1 MIEITGKYNT
11 AKVLVSD
18 WTKLEEAC
26 HKQILNLL
34 NQKFSE
40 GSNIAIMPDTHSG
53 AGCVIGFTQTIKD
66 KVVPNLVGVDIGCFT
81 KDTKVALTDGRNLS
95 FEELINEK
103 NKEHYGYSIDKIGN
117 VQVSK
122 LEFPRKIKKA
132 DKLLEI
138 ELDNGEKIK
147 CTLDHIFYKRDC
159 SEVEAKDLKV
169 GDSLYPLYIKP
180 AKDVF
185 ENSDDEHLCIFD
197 GKNSEYVLIHKLSDD
212 YNERHGLGV
221 HFNGRGYVRHHKD
234 FNKFNND
241 PTNIQRVL
249 WEDHRKI
256 HATSMSLTNKLGI
269 TGFAAA
275 ERKHPGS
282 ARRASIKRAEATWN
296 GPNAEE
302 NRKKA
307 AKRLAEANRSEKCR
321 AAVSKRQKEHN
332 TSKFSEHNKEEW
344 MKNRQK
350 LGRIRKV
357 LSWLQ
362 DNNLEVNEKNYNE
375 VRKNFYNYKF
385 YKDAKQ
391 LVESLGLSFEKVLK
405 GETVT
410 NHKIVSIKEIE
421 GDDVYCLTCQEFGNF
436 ALASGVF
443 VHNCGMLVL
452 KIDKKYGKELFN
464 KPGLEKL
471 DKVIRQHIPM
481 GMNHRNKKHAF
492 CDKVHINEIKAP
504 INAEKLMLSIGTMG
518 GGNHFIE
525 VDKDSN
531 GDYYIVIHS
540 GSRHL
545 GIEVCKYYQ
554 NLAIKYHSSNT
565 KERDELVAKLKAEGR
580 EKDIQAE
587 LAKIKKEPIPNELAY
602 LEGNDLEDYLHDMKL
617 AQEYAIWNRE
627 AMFDEIMEHMG
638 IKKKM
643 ILDKFCTIHNYIDV
657 ENRILR
663 KGAISLQK
671 DETAIIPGSM
681 EFGSL
686 IVKGKGNPEYNFS
699 GPHGF
704 GRKLSRSEAKE
715 TLKMEEF
722 KDRMK
727 NIYSTSVCIGTLDE
741 SPMAYKAPEDIIPNL
756 VDICDIITHIT
767 PIYNIKASDPE

>member
-11 AKVLVSD
+11 AKILVSD

-34 NQKFSE
+34 NQKFAE
-40 GSNIAIMPDTHSG
+40 GANIAIMPDTHSG
-53 AGCVIGFTQTIKD
+53 AGCVIGFTQTIVD

-103 NKEHYGYSIDKIGN
+103 DKEHYGYSIDKNGN

-132 DKLLEI
+132 DRLLEI

-180 AKDVF
+180 ARDVF

-249 WEDHRKI
+249 WEDHQKI
-256 HATSMSLTNKLGI
+256 HAASMSLTNKLGI

-275 ERKHPGS
+275 ERKHPGL

-302 NRKKA
+302 NRKEA
-307 AKRLAEANRSEKCR
+307 AKRLAERNRSEKCR
-321 AAVSKRQKEHN
+321 AAASKRQKEHN
-332 TSKFSEHNKEEW
+332 TSKFSEHNREEW

-357 LSWLQ
+357 LLWLR
-362 DNNLEVNEKNYNE
+362 DNNLEINEKNYNE
-375 VRKNFYNYKF
+375 ARKNFYNYKF

-391 LVESLGLSFEKVLK
+391 LVESLGLSFEKILK

-464 KPGLEKL
+464 KPNLEKL
-471 DKVIRQHIPM
+471 DKVIRQYVPM

-504 INAEKLMLSIGTMG
+504 INVEKLMLSIGTMG

-627 AMFDEIMEHMG
+627 AMLDEIMEHMG

-657 ENRILR
+657 ENKILR

-671 DETAIIPGSM
+671 DETAVIPINMSY
-681 EFGSL
+681 GSL
-686 IVKGKGNPEYNFS
+686 IVKGKGNAEYNFS
-699 GPHGF
+699 GPHGA
-704 GRKLSRSEAKE
+704 GRLMSRSAAKE
-715 TLKMEEF
+715 SLKMEDF
-722 KDRMK
+722 KASMK
-727 NIYSTSVCIGTLDE
+727 DVFTTSVSTATIDE
-741 SPMAYKAPEDIIPNL
+741 APMAYKPAEDILENIKDL
-756 VDICDIITHIT
+756 CDVVEIIK
-767 PIYNIKASDPE
+767 PIYNVKAGDEE

>member
-1 MIEITGKYNT
+1 MFELIGKY
-11 AKVLVSD
+11 AKAV
-18 WTKLEEAC
+18 
-26 HKQILNLL
+26 ILTDNIEQGAISQLYNFL
-34 NQKFSE
+34 NSKAAENSK
-40 GSNIAIMPDTHSG
+40 IAVMPDVHQG
-53 AGCVIGFTQTIKD
+53 AGCVIGFTQTIID

-103 NKEHYGYSIDKIGN
+103 DKEHYGYSIDKNGN

-147 CTLDHIFYKRDC
+147 CTLDHVFYKRDC

-169 GDSLYPLYIKP
+169 GDSLYPLYIKS

-185 ENSDDEHLCIFD
+185 ENPDDEHLCIFD

-249 WEDHRKI
+249 WEDHRRI

-275 ERKHPGS
+275 ERKHPGL

-307 AKRLAEANRSEKCR
+307 AKRLAEGNRSEKSR
-321 AAVSKRQKEHN
+321 AAASKRQKEHN

-350 LGRIRKV
+350 LGRVRKV
-357 LSWLQ
+357 LLWLQ
-362 DNNLEVNEKNYNE
+362 ENNLEINEKNYNE
-375 VRKNFYNYKF
+375 ARKNFYNYKF

-391 LVESLGLSFEKVLK
+391 LVESLGLSFEKILK

-587 LAKIKKEPIPNELAY
+587 FAKIKKEPIPNELAY

-627 AMFDEIMEHMG
+627 AMLDEIMEHMG

-671 DETAIIPGSM
+671 DEIAVIPINMSY
-681 EFGSL
+681 GSL
-686 IVKGKGNPEYNFS
+686 IVKGKGNAEYNFS
-699 GPHGF
+699 GPHGA
-704 GRKLSRSEAKE
+704 GRLMSRSAAKE
-715 TLKMEEF
+715 SLKMEDF
-722 KDRMK
+722 KASMK
-727 NIYSTSVCIGTLDE
+727 DVFTTSVSTATIDE
-741 SPMAYKAPEDIIPNL
+741 APMAYKPAEDILENIKDL
-756 VDICDIITHIT
+756 CDVVEIVK
-767 PIYNIKASDPE
+767 PIYNVKAGDEE

>member
-1 MIEITGKYNT
+1 MFELIGKY
-11 AKVLVSD
+11 AKAV
-18 WTKLEEAC
+18 
-26 HKQILNLL
+26 ILTDNIEQGAISQLYNFL
-34 NQKFSE
+34 NSKAAENSK
-40 GSNIAIMPDTHSG
+40 IAVMPDVHQG
-53 AGCVIGFTQTIKD
+53 AGCVIGFTQTIID

-103 NKEHYGYSIDKIGN
+103 DKEHYGYSIDKNGN

-147 CTLDHIFYKRDC
+147 CTLDHVFYKRDC

-169 GDSLYPLYIKP
+169 GDSLYPLYIKS

-249 WEDHRKI
+249 WEDHRRI

-275 ERKHPGS
+275 ERKYPGL

-307 AKRLAEANRSEKCR
+307 AKRLAEGNRSEKSR
-321 AAVSKRQKEHN
+321 AAASKRQKEHN

-350 LGRIRKV
+350 LGRVRKV
-357 LSWLQ
+357 LLWLQ
-362 DNNLEVNEKNYNE
+362 ENNLEINEKNYNE
-375 VRKNFYNYKF
+375 ARKNFYNYKF

-391 LVESLGLSFEKVLK
+391 LVESLGLSFEKILK

-627 AMFDEIMEHMG
+627 AMLNEIMEHMG

-643 ILDKFCTIHNYIDV
+643 ILDKLCTIHNYIDV

-671 DETAIIPGSM
+671 DETAVIPINMSY
-681 EFGSL
+681 GSL
-686 IVKGKGNPEYNFS
+686 IVKGKGNAEYNFS
-699 GPHGF
+699 GPHGA
-704 GRKLSRSEAKE
+704 GRLMSRSAAKE
-715 TLKMEEF
+715 SLKMEDF
-722 KDRMK
+722 KASMK
-727 NIYSTSVCIGTLDE
+727 DVFTTSVSTATIDE
-741 SPMAYKAPEDIIPNL
+741 APMAYKSAEDILENIKDL
-756 VDICDIITHIT
+756 CDVVEIIK
-767 PIYNIKASDPE
+767 PIYNVKAGDEE

>member
-1 MIEITGKYNT
+1 MFELIGKY
-11 AKVLVSD
+11 AKAV
-18 WTKLEEAC
+18 
-26 HKQILNLL
+26 ILTDNIEQGAISQLYNFL
-34 NQKFSE
+34 NSKAAENSK
-40 GSNIAIMPDTHSG
+40 IAVMPDVHQG
-53 AGCVIGFTQTIKD
+53 AGCVIGFTQTIID

-103 NKEHYGYSIDKIGN
+103 DKEHYGYSIDKNGN

-147 CTLDHIFYKRDC
+147 CTLDHVFYKRDC

-169 GDSLYPLYIKP
+169 GDSLYPLYIKS

-241 PTNIQRVL
+241 PTNIRRVL
-249 WEDHRKI
+249 WEDPRRI

-275 ERKHPGS
+275 ERKHPGL

-307 AKRLAEANRSEKCR
+307 AKRLAEGNRSEKSR
-321 AAVSKRQKEHN
+321 AAASKRQKEHN

-350 LGRIRKV
+350 LGRVRKV
-357 LSWLQ
+357 LLWLQ
-362 DNNLEVNEKNYNE
+362 ENNLEINEKNYNE
-375 VRKNFYNYKF
+375 ARKNFYNYKF

-391 LVESLGLSFEKVLK
+391 LVESLGLSFEKILK

-464 KPGLEKL
+464 KSGLEKL

-627 AMFDEIMEHMG
+627 AMLNEIMEHMG

-643 ILDKFCTIHNYIDV
+643 ILDKLCTIHNYIDV

-671 DETAIIPGSM
+671 DESAVIPINMSY
-681 EFGSL
+681 GSL
-686 IVKGKGNPEYNFS
+686 IVKGKGNAEYNFS
-699 GPHGF
+699 GPHGA
-704 GRKLSRSEAKE
+704 GRLMSRSAAKE
-715 TLKMEEF
+715 SLKMEDF
-722 KDRMK
+722 KASMK
-727 NIYSTSVCIGTLDE
+727 DVFTTSVSTATIDE
-741 SPMAYKAPEDIIPNL
+741 APMAYKSAEDILENIKDL
-756 VDICDIITHIT
+756 CDVVEIIK
-767 PIYNIKASDPE
+767 PIYNVKAGDEE

>member
-1 MIEITGKYNT
+1 MFEITGKYGT
-11 AKVLVSD
+11 AKVYA
-18 WTKLEEAC
+18 TTLEDEC
-26 HKQILNLL
+26 ISQIYGFMN
-34 NQKFSE
+34 SPVVE
-40 GSNIAIMPDTHSG
+40 GCNIAIMPDAHCGKGSS
-53 AGCVIGFTQTIKD
+53 IGFTQKINGR
-66 KVVPNLVGVDIGCFT
+66 VNPNMVGVDISCFT
-81 KDTKVALTDGRNLS
+81 KDTKIALADGRNLS
-95 FEELINEK
+95 FEELINEHD
-103 NKEHYGYSIDKIGN
+103 KEHYGYSIDKNGS
-117 VQVSK
+117 VQISK
-122 LEFPRKIKKA
+122 LEFPRKIKTA

-197 GKNSEYVLIHKLSDD
+197 GKNSKYVLIHKLSDD

-256 HATSMSLTNKLGI
+256 HAANMSLTNKLGI
-269 TGFAAA
+269 TGFAAT

-282 ARRASIKRAEATWN
+282 AKRASIKRAEATWN

-307 AKRLAEANRSEKCR
+307 AKRLAERGCSEKCR
-321 AAVSKRQKEHN
+321 AAASKRQKEHN

-357 LSWLQ
+357 LLWLQ
-362 DNNLEVNEKNYNE
+362 NNSLEINEKTYNE
-375 VRKNFYNYKF
+375 ARKNFYNYKF

-391 LVESLGLSFEKVLK
+391 LVESLGLSFEKILK

-443 VHNCGMLVL
+443 VHNCGMLVAKL
-452 KIDKKYGKELFN
+452 DGKKVNELFGHIE
-464 KPGLEKL
+464 GLKRL
-471 DKVIRQHIPM
+471 DKVWRQKIPM
-481 GMNHRNKKHAF
+481 GCNHRNKLHKFAANCHL
-492 CDKVHINEIKAP
+492 DKIKCP
-504 INAEKLMLSIGTMG
+504 VNRDKLLYSIGTLG
-518 GGNHFIE
+518 GGNHFCE
-525 VDKDSN
+525 LDKDDEGN
-531 GDYYIVIHS
+531 YYIVIHS

-545 GIEVCKYYQ
+545 GVEIAKYYEKK
-554 NLAIKYHSSNT
+554 A
-565 KERDELVAKLKAEGR
+565 KEYQTTCSKEKSDLIAKLKAEGR
-580 EKDIQAE
+580 EKEIQSE
-587 LAKIKKEPIPNELAY
+587 LAKLSTTDPTPGRLPY
-602 LEGNDLEDYLHDMKL
+602 LEGDLLEEYLNDMKY
-617 AQEYAIWNRE
+617 AQEFAMWNRE
-627 AMFDEIMEHMG
+627 AMLED
-638 IKKKM
+638 
-643 ILDKFCTIHNYIDV
+643 ILDEFKLKKAVIEKFCTLHNYIDI
-657 ENRILR
+657 ENGILR

-671 DETAIIPGSM
+671 DELAIIPGSM

-686 IVKGKGNPEYNFS
+686 VVRGKGNPEWNFS

-704 GRKLSRSEAKE
+704 GRKLSRSKAKE
-715 TLKMEEF
+715 TLSMEEF
-722 KDRMK
+722 KSRMK
-727 NIYSTSVCIGTLDE
+727 GIYTTSVSVATIDE
-741 SPMAYKAPEDIIPNL
+741 SPMAYKDPDEIISNIT
-756 VDICDIITHIT
+756 DTCDIVTRIL
-767 PIYNIKASDPE
+767 PVWNVKAGDED

>member
-1 MIEITGKYNT
+1 MFEITGKYGT
-11 AKVLVSD
+11 AKVYA
-18 WTKLEEAC
+18 TTLEDEC
-26 HKQILNLL
+26 MSQIYGFMN
-34 NQKFSE
+34 SPVIE
-40 GSNIAIMPDTHSG
+40 GCNIAIMPDAHCGKG
-53 AGCVIGFTQTIKD
+53 ASIGFTQKINGR
-66 KVVPNLVGVDIGCFT
+66 VNPNMVGVDIGCFT
-81 KDTKVALTDGRNLS
+81 KDTKVALADGRSLS
-95 FEELINEK
+95 FEELINEQD
-103 NKEHYGYSIDKIGN
+103 KEHYGYSIDKNGN

-159 SEVEAKDLKV
+159 SEVEAQDLKI

-197 GKNSEYVLIHKLSDD
+197 GKNSKYVLIHKLSDD

-256 HATSMSLTNKLGI
+256 HAANMSLTNKLGI
-269 TGFAAA
+269 TGFAAT

-282 ARRASIKRAEATWN
+282 AKRASIKRAEATWN

-307 AKRLAEANRSEKCR
+307 AKRFAERNYSEKCR
-321 AAVSKRQKEHN
+321 AAASKRQKEHN
-332 TSKFSEHNKEEW
+332 NSKFSEHNKEEW

-350 LGRIRKV
+350 LGRIQKV
-357 LSWLQ
+357 LLWLQ
-362 DNNLEVNEKNYNE
+362 NNSLEINEKNYNE
-375 VRKNFYNYKF
+375 ARKNFYNYKF

-391 LVESLGLSFEKVLK
+391 LVDSLGLSFEKILK

-452 KIDKKYGKELFN
+452 KISKEAGKQLFN
-464 KPGLEKL
+464 KPGL
-471 DKVIRQHIPM
+471 DKFDKIMHTKIPSGAGHRSTYHKFTKNIDIKQLIADADYDKELYAM
-481 GMNHRNKKHAF
+481 GS
-492 CDKVHINEIKAP
+492 
-504 INAEKLMLSIGTMG
+504 LG
-518 GGNHFIE
+518 GGNHFVEI
-525 VDKDSN
+525 DKDEN

-545 GIEVCKYYQ
+545 GIV
-554 NLAIKYHSSNT
+554 
-565 KERDELVAKLKAEGR
+565 VAKYWESKAINYHKNNSSTKNELINKLKKEGR
-580 EKDIQAE
+580 EKDIQEEITKLPPVIVSKE
-587 LAKIKKEPIPNELAY
+587 LSY
-602 LEGNDLEDYLHDMKL
+602 LEGEDLDGYLHDMKIC
-617 AQEYAIWNRE
+617 QEFARLNRE
-627 AMFDEIMEHMG
+627 AMLDVLIEEMG
-638 IKKKM
+638 IKKRH
-643 ILDKFCTIHNYIDV
+643 ILGKFCTIHNYIDI
-657 ENRILR
+657 ENGILR
-663 KGAISLQK
+663 KGAISLQ
-671 DETAIIPGSM
+671 EGEEAIIPGSM

-686 IVKGKGNPEYNFS
+686 IVKGKGNPDWNFS

-704 GRKLSRSEAKE
+704 GRKLSRSKAKE
-715 TLKMEEF
+715 TLSMEEF
-722 KDRMK
+722 KSRMK
-727 NIYSTSVCIGTLDE
+727 DIYSTSVCVSTIDE
-741 SPMAYKAPEDIIPNL
+741 SPMAYKDPEDIISNIT
-756 VDICDIITHIT
+756 DTCDILKRIF
-767 PIYNIKASDPE
+767 PIYNFKASESE

>member
-40 GSNIAIMPDTHSG
+40 GSNIAIMADCHAG
-53 AGCVIGFTQTIKD
+53 AGCVIGFTQTIVD
-66 KVVPNLVGVDIGCFT
+66 KAVPNLVGVDIGC
-81 KDTKVALTDGRNLS
+81 
-95 FEELINEK
+95 
-103 NKEHYGYSIDKIGN
+103 
-117 VQVSK
+117 
-122 LEFPRKIKKA
+122 
-132 DKLLEI
+132 
-138 ELDNGEKIK
+138 
-147 CTLDHIFYKRDC
+147 
-159 SEVEAKDLKV
+159 
-169 GDSLYPLYIKP
+169 
-180 AKDVF
+180 
-185 ENSDDEHLCIFD
+185 
-197 GKNSEYVLIHKLSDD
+197 
-212 YNERHGLGV
+212 GL
-221 HFNGRGYVRHHKD
+221 
-234 FNKFNND
+234 
-241 PTNIQRVL
+241 
-249 WEDHRKI
+249 
-256 HATSMSLTNKLGI
+256 
-269 TGFAAA
+269 
-275 ERKHPGS
+275 
-282 ARRASIKRAEATWN
+282 
-296 GPNAEE
+296 
-302 NRKKA
+302 
-307 AKRLAEANRSEKCR
+307 
-321 AAVSKRQKEHN
+321 
-332 TSKFSEHNKEEW
+332 
-344 MKNRQK
+344 
-350 LGRIRKV
+350 
-357 LSWLQ
+357 
-362 DNNLEVNEKNYNE
+362 
-375 VRKNFYNYKF
+375 
-385 YKDAKQ
+385 
-391 LVESLGLSFEKVLK
+391 
-405 GETVT
+405 
-410 NHKIVSIKEIE
+410 
-421 GDDVYCLTCQEFGNF
+421 
-436 ALASGVF
+436 
-443 VHNCGMLVL
+443 LVL

-481 GMNHRNKKHAF
+481 EMNHRNKKHAF

-627 AMFDEIMEHMG
+627 AMLDEIMEHMG

-657 ENRILR
+657 ENKILR

-671 DETAIIPGSM
+671 DETAVIPINMSY
-681 EFGSL
+681 GSL
-686 IVKGKGNPEYNFS
+686 IVKGKGNAEYNFS
-699 GPHGF
+699 GPHGA
-704 GRKLSRSEAKE
+704 GRLMSRSAAKE
-715 TLKMEEF
+715 SLKMEDF
-722 KDRMK
+722 KASMK
-727 NIYSTSVCIGTLDE
+727 DVFTTSVSTATIDE
-741 SPMAYKAPEDIIPNL
+741 APMAYKPAEDILENIKDL
-756 VDICDIITHIT
+756 CDVVEIIK
-767 PIYNIKASDPE
+767 PIYNVKAGDEE

>member
-1 MIEITGKYNT
+1 MFELIGKY
-11 AKVLVSD
+11 AKAV
-18 WTKLEEAC
+18 
-26 HKQILNLL
+26 ILTDNIEQGAISQLYNFL
-34 NQKFSE
+34 NSKAAENSK
-40 GSNIAIMPDTHSG
+40 IAVMPDVHQG
-53 AGCVIGFTQTIKD
+53 AGCVIGFTQTIID

-103 NKEHYGYSIDKIGN
+103 DKEHYGYSIDKNGN

-147 CTLDHIFYKRDC
+147 CTLDHVFYKRDC

-169 GDSLYPLYIKP
+169 GDSLYPLYIKS

-241 PTNIQRVL
+241 PTNIRRVL
-249 WEDHRKI
+249 WEDPRGI

-275 ERKHPGS
+275 ERKHPGL

-307 AKRLAEANRSEKCR
+307 AKRLAEGNRSEKSR
-321 AAVSKRQKEHN
+321 AAASKRQKEHN

-350 LGRIRKV
+350 LGRARKV
-357 LSWLQ
+357 LLWLQ
-362 DNNLEVNEKNYNE
+362 ENNLEINEKNYNE
-375 VRKNFYNYKF
+375 ARKNFYNYKF

-391 LVESLGLSFEKVLK
+391 LVESLGLSFEKILK

-627 AMFDEIMEHMG
+627 AMLNEIMEHMG

-643 ILDKFCTIHNYIDV
+643 ILDKLCTIHNYIDV

-671 DETAIIPGSM
+671 DETAVIPINMSY
-681 EFGSL
+681 GSL
-686 IVKGKGNPEYNFS
+686 IVKGKGNAEYNFS
-699 GPHGF
+699 GPHGA
-704 GRKLSRSEAKE
+704 GRLMSRSAAKE
-715 TLKMEEF
+715 SLKMEDF
-722 KDRMK
+722 KASMK
-727 NIYSTSVCIGTLDE
+727 DVFTTSVSTATIDE
-741 SPMAYKAPEDIIPNL
+741 APMAYKSAEDILENIKDL
-756 VDICDIITHIT
+756 CDVVEIIK
-767 PIYNIKASDPE
+767 PIYNVKAGNEE

>member
-1 MIEITGKYNT
+1 MFELIGKYAKAVILTDNIEQGAISQLYNFLNSKT
-11 AKVLVSD
+11 AENSK
-18 WTKLEEAC
+18 
-26 HKQILNLL
+26 
-34 NQKFSE
+34 
-40 GSNIAIMPDTHSG
+40 IAVMPDVHQG
-53 AGCVIGFTQTIKD
+53 AGCVIGFTQTIID

-103 NKEHYGYSIDKIGN
+103 DKEHYGYSIDKNGN

-147 CTLDHIFYKRDC
+147 CTLDHVFYKRDC

-169 GDSLYPLYIKP
+169 GDSLYPLYIKS

-249 WEDHRKI
+249 WEDHRRI

-275 ERKHPGS
+275 ERKYPGL

-307 AKRLAEANRSEKCR
+307 AKRLAEGNRSEKSR
-321 AAVSKRQKEHN
+321 AAASKRQKEHN

-350 LGRIRKV
+350 LGRVRKV
-357 LSWLQ
+357 LLWLQ
-362 DNNLEVNEKNYNE
+362 ENNLEINEKNYNE
-375 VRKNFYNYKF
+375 ARKNFYNYKF

-391 LVESLGLSFEKVLK
+391 LVESLGLSFEKILK

-627 AMFDEIMEHMG
+627 AMLNEIMEHMG

-643 ILDKFCTIHNYIDV
+643 ILDKLCTIHNYIDV

-671 DETAIIPGSM
+671 DETAVIPINMSY
-681 EFGSL
+681 GSL
-686 IVKGKGNPEYNFS
+686 IVKGKGNAEYNFS
-699 GPHGF
+699 GPHGA
-704 GRKLSRSEAKE
+704 GRLMSRSAAKE
-715 TLKMEEF
+715 SLKMEDF
-722 KDRMK
+722 KASMK
-727 NIYSTSVCIGTLDE
+727 DVFTTSVSTATIDE
-741 SPMAYKAPEDIIPNL
+741 APMAYKSAEDILENIKDL
-756 VDICDIITHIT
+756 CDVVEIIK
-767 PIYNIKASDPE
+767 PIYNVKAGDEE

>member
-1 MIEITGKYNT
+1 MFELIGKY
-11 AKVLVSD
+11 AKAV
-18 WTKLEEAC
+18 
-26 HKQILNLL
+26 ILTDNIEQGAISQLYNFL
-34 NQKFSE
+34 NSKAAENSK
-40 GSNIAIMPDTHSG
+40 IAVMPDVHQG
-53 AGCVIGFTQTIKD
+53 AGCVIGFTQTIID

-103 NKEHYGYSIDKIGN
+103 DKEHYGYSIDKNGN

-147 CTLDHIFYKRDC
+147 CTLDHVFYKRDC

-169 GDSLYPLYIKP
+169 GDSLYPLYIKS

-185 ENSDDEHLCIFD
+185 ENSDGEHLCIFD

-249 WEDHRKI
+249 WEDHRRI

-275 ERKHPGS
+275 ERKHPGL
-282 ARRASIKRAEATWN
+282 ARRSSIKRAEATWN

-307 AKRLAEANRSEKCR
+307 AKRLAEGNRSEKSR
-321 AAVSKRQKEHN
+321 AAASKRQKEHN

-350 LGRIRKV
+350 LGRVRKV
-357 LSWLQ
+357 LLWLQ
-362 DNNLEVNEKNYNE
+362 ENNLEINEKNYNE
-375 VRKNFYNYKF
+375 ARKNFYNYKF

-391 LVESLGLSFEKVLK
+391 LVESLGLSFEKILE

-627 AMFDEIMEHMG
+627 AMLNEIMEHMG

-671 DETAIIPGSM
+671 DETAVIPINMSY
-681 EFGSL
+681 GSL
-686 IVKGKGNPEYNFS
+686 IVKGKGNAEYNFS
-699 GPHGF
+699 GPHGA
-704 GRKLSRSEAKE
+704 GRLMSRSAAKE
-715 TLKMEEF
+715 SLKMEDF
-722 KDRMK
+722 KASMK
-727 NIYSTSVCIGTLDE
+727 DVFTTSVSTATIDE
-741 SPMAYKAPEDIIPNL
+741 APMAYKSAEDILENIKDL
-756 VDICDIITHIT
+756 CDVVEIIK
-767 PIYNIKASDPE
+767 PIYNVKAGDEE

>member
-1 MIEITGKYNT
+1 MFELIGKY
-11 AKVLVSD
+11 AKAV
-18 WTKLEEAC
+18 
-26 HKQILNLL
+26 ILTDNIEQGAISQLYNFL
-34 NQKFSE
+34 NSKAAENSK
-40 GSNIAIMPDTHSG
+40 IAVMPDVHQG
-53 AGCVIGFTQTIKD
+53 AGCVIGFTQTIID

-103 NKEHYGYSIDKIGN
+103 DKEHYGYSIDKNGN

-147 CTLDHIFYKRDC
+147 CTLDHVFYKRDC

-169 GDSLYPLYIKP
+169 GDSLYPLYIKS

-249 WEDHRKI
+249 WEDHRRI

-275 ERKHPGS
+275 ERKHPGL

-307 AKRLAEANRSEKCR
+307 AKRLAEGNRSEKSR
-321 AAVSKRQKEHN
+321 AAASKGQKEHN

-350 LGRIRKV
+350 LGRVRKV
-357 LSWLQ
+357 LLWLQ
-362 DNNLEVNEKNYNE
+362 ENNLEINEKNYNE
-375 VRKNFYNYKF
+375 ARKNFYNYKF

-391 LVESLGLSFEKVLK
+391 LVESLGLSFEKILK

-627 AMFDEIMEHMG
+627 AMLNEIMEHMG

-671 DETAIIPGSM
+671 DETAVIPINMSY
-681 EFGSL
+681 GSL
-686 IVKGKGNPEYNFS
+686 IVKGKGNAEYNFS
-699 GPHGF
+699 GPHGA
-704 GRKLSRSEAKE
+704 GRLMSRSAAKE
-715 TLKMEEF
+715 SLKMEDF
-722 KDRMK
+722 KASMK
-727 NIYSTSVCIGTLDE
+727 DVFTTSVSTATIDE
-741 SPMAYKAPEDIIPNL
+741 APMVYKSAEDILENIKDL
-756 VDICDIITHIT
+756 CDVVEIIK
-767 PIYNIKASDPE
+767 PIYNVKAGDEE

>member
-1 MIEITGKYNT
+1 MFELIGKY
-11 AKVLVSD
+11 AKAV
-18 WTKLEEAC
+18 
-26 HKQILNLL
+26 ILTDNIEQGAISQLYNFL
-34 NQKFSE
+34 NSKAAENSK
-40 GSNIAIMPDTHSG
+40 IAVMPDVHQG
-53 AGCVIGFTQTIKD
+53 AGCVIGFTQTIID

-103 NKEHYGYSIDKIGN
+103 DKEHYGYSIDKNGN

-147 CTLDHIFYKRDC
+147 CTLDHVFYKRDC

-169 GDSLYPLYIKP
+169 GDSLYPLYIKS

-221 HFNGRGYVRHHKD
+221 HFNGRGYVKHHKD

-249 WEDHRKI
+249 WEDHRRI
-256 HATSMSLTNKLGI
+256 HATSMSLTNKLDI

-275 ERKHPGS
+275 ERKHPGL

-302 NRKKA
+302 NIKKA
-307 AKRLAEANRSEKCR
+307 AKRLAERNRSEKSR
-321 AAVSKRQKEHN
+321 AAASKRQKEHN

-344 MKNRQK
+344 MKNKQK
-350 LGRIRKV
+350 LGRVRKV
-357 LSWLQ
+357 LLWLQ
-362 DNNLEVNEKNYNE
+362 ENNLEINEKNYNE
-375 VRKNFYNYKF
+375 ARKNFYNYKF

-391 LVESLGLSFEKVLK
+391 LVESLGLSFEKILK

-504 INAEKLMLSIGTMG
+504 INVEKLMLSIGTMG

-671 DETAIIPGSM
+671 DETAVIPINMSY
-681 EFGSL
+681 GSL
-686 IVKGKGNPEYNFS
+686 IVKGKGNAECNFS
-699 GPHGF
+699 GPHGA
-704 GRKLSRSEAKE
+704 GRLMSRSAAKE
-715 TLKMEEF
+715 SLKMEDF
-722 KDRMK
+722 KASMK
-727 NIYSTSVCIGTLDE
+727 DVFTTSVSTATIDE
-741 SPMAYKAPEDIIPNL
+741 APMAYKPAEDILENIKDL
-756 VDICDIITHIT
+756 CDVVEIIK
-767 PIYNIKASDPE
+767 PIYNVKAGDEE

>member
-1 MIEITGKYNT
+1 MFELIGKY
-11 AKVLVSD
+11 AKAVIITDNIEQGAISQLYNF
-18 WTKLEEAC
+18 
-26 HKQILNLL
+26 LNSKAAE
-34 NQKFSE
+34 NSK
-40 GSNIAIMPDTHSG
+40 IAVMPDVHQG
-53 AGCVIGFTQTIKD
+53 AGCVIGFTQTIID

-103 NKEHYGYSIDKIGN
+103 DKEHYGYSIDKNGN

-147 CTLDHIFYKRDC
+147 CTLDHVFYKRDC

-169 GDSLYPLYIKP
+169 GDSLYPLYIKS

-249 WEDHRKI
+249 WEDPRRI

-275 ERKHPGS
+275 ERKHPGL

-307 AKRLAEANRSEKCR
+307 AKRLAEGNRSEKSR
-321 AAVSKRQKEHN
+321 AAASKRQKEHN

-350 LGRIRKV
+350 LGRVRKV
-357 LSWLQ
+357 LLWLQ
-362 DNNLEVNEKNYNE
+362 ENNLEINEKNYNE
-375 VRKNFYNYKF
+375 ARKNFYNYKF

-391 LVESLGLSFEKVLK
+391 LVESLGLSFEKILK

-627 AMFDEIMEHMG
+627 AMLNEIMEHMG

-643 ILDKFCTIHNYIDV
+643 ILDKLCTIHNYIDV

-671 DETAIIPGSM
+671 DETAVIPINMSY
-681 EFGSL
+681 GSL
-686 IVKGKGNPEYNFS
+686 IVKGKGNAEYNFS
-699 GPHGF
+699 GPHGA
-704 GRKLSRSEAKE
+704 GRLMSRSAAKE
-715 TLKMEEF
+715 SLKMEDF
-722 KDRMK
+722 KASMK
-727 NIYSTSVCIGTLDE
+727 DVFTTSVSTATIDE
-741 SPMAYKAPEDIIPNL
+741 APMAYKSAEDILENIKDL
-756 VDICDIITHIT
+756 CDVVEIIK
-767 PIYNIKASDPE
+767 PIYNVKAGDEE

>member
-1 MIEITGKYNT
+1 MFEITGKYGT
-11 AKVLVSD
+11 AKVYATTLEDECMSQIYGFMNSPLV
-18 WTKLEEAC
+18 
-26 HKQILNLL
+26 
-34 NQKFSE
+34 E
-40 GSNIAIMPDTHSG
+40 GCNIAIMPDAHCGKGS
-53 AGCVIGFTQTIKD
+53 CIGFTQKINGR
-66 KVVPNLVGVDIGCFT
+66 VNPNMVGVDIGCFT
-81 KDTKVALTDGRNLS
+81 KDTKVALADGRSLS
-95 FEELINEK
+95 FEELINEQD
-103 NKEHYGYSIDKIGN
+103 KEHYGYSIDKNGN

-122 LEFPRKIKKA
+122 LEFPRKIKTA

-159 SEVEAKDLKV
+159 SEVEAQDLKI

-256 HATSMSLTNKLGI
+256 HAANMSLTNKLGI
-269 TGFAAA
+269 TGFAAT

-307 AKRLAEANRSEKCR
+307 AKRLAERSRSEKCR
-321 AAVSKRQKEHN
+321 AAASKRQKEHN

-357 LSWLQ
+357 LLWLQ
-362 DNNLEVNEKNYNE
+362 NNSLEINEKNYNE
-375 VRKNFYNYKF
+375 ARKNFYNYKF

-391 LVESLGLSFEKVLK
+391 LVDSLGLSFEKILK

-452 KIDKKYGKELFN
+452 KISKEAGKQLFN
-464 KPGLEKL
+464 KPGL
-471 DKVIRQHIPM
+471 DKFDKIMHTKIPS
-481 GMNHRNKKHAF
+481 GMAHRKTLHKFAKDF
-492 CDKVHINEIKAP
+492 TEIK
-504 INAEKLMLSIGTMG
+504 NLLCLK
-518 GGNHFIE
+518 
-525 VDKDSN
+525 DK
-531 GDYYIVIHS
+531 
-540 GSRHL
+540 
-545 GIEVCKYYQ
+545 
-554 NLAIKYHSSNT
+554 
-565 KERDELVAKLKAEGR
+565 
-580 EKDIQAE
+580 KD
-587 LAKIKKEPIPNELAY
+587 K
-602 LEGNDLEDYLHDMKL
+602 
-617 AQEYAIWNRE
+617 
-627 AMFDEIMEHMG
+627 
-638 IKKKM
+638 
-643 ILDKFCTIHNYIDV
+643 
-657 ENRILR
+657 
-663 KGAISLQK
+663 
-671 DETAIIPGSM
+671 
-681 EFGSL
+681 
-686 IVKGKGNPEYNFS
+686 
-699 GPHGF
+699 
-704 GRKLSRSEAKE
+704 
-715 TLKMEEF
+715 
-722 KDRMK
+722 
-727 NIYSTSVCIGTLDE
+727 
-741 SPMAYKAPEDIIPNL
+741 
-756 VDICDIITHIT
+756 
-767 PIYNIKASDPE
+767 

>member
-1 MIEITGKYNT
+1 MFELIGKY
-11 AKVLVSD
+11 AKAV
-18 WTKLEEAC
+18 
-26 HKQILNLL
+26 ILTDNIEQGAISQLYNFL
-34 NQKFSE
+34 NSKAAENSK
-40 GSNIAIMPDTHSG
+40 IAVMPDVHQG
-53 AGCVIGFTQTIKD
+53 AGCVIGFTQTIID

-103 NKEHYGYSIDKIGN
+103 DKEHYGYSIDKNGN

-147 CTLDHIFYKRDC
+147 CTLDHVFYKRDC

-169 GDSLYPLYIKP
+169 GDSLYPLYIKS

-249 WEDHRKI
+249 WEDHRRI

-275 ERKHPGS
+275 ERKYPGL

-307 AKRLAEANRSEKCR
+307 AKRLAEGNRSEKSR
-321 AAVSKRQKEHN
+321 AAASKRQKEHN

-350 LGRIRKV
+350 LGRVRKV
-357 LSWLQ
+357 LLWLQ
-362 DNNLEVNEKNYNE
+362 ENNLEINEKNYNE
-375 VRKNFYNYKF
+375 ARKNFYNYKF

-391 LVESLGLSFEKVLK
+391 LVESLGLSFEKILK

-464 KPGLEKL
+464 KSGLEKL

-627 AMFDEIMEHMG
+627 AMLNEIMEHMG

-643 ILDKFCTIHNYIDV
+643 ILDKLCTIHNYIDV

-671 DETAIIPGSM
+671 DETAVIPINMSY
-681 EFGSL
+681 GSL
-686 IVKGKGNPEYNFS
+686 IVKGKGNAEYNFS
-699 GPHGF
+699 GPHGA
-704 GRKLSRSEAKE
+704 GRLMSRSAAKE
-715 TLKMEEF
+715 SLKMEDF
-722 KDRMK
+722 KASMK
-727 NIYSTSVCIGTLDE
+727 DVFTTSVSTATIDE
-741 SPMAYKAPEDIIPNL
+741 APMAYKSAEDILENIKDL
-756 VDICDIITHIT
+756 CDVVEIIK
-767 PIYNIKASDPE
+767 PIYNVKAGDEE